1 MMSGG
6 AEGWAQNGF
15 HLSSSTQHTSQ
26 FHKESGPRLSTLQP
40 LHKGHGVAPLHE
52 GHSVAPRDSWPRR
65 AARPGSVPSGLE
77 AVTAETTSSI
87 STPRPK

>member
-1 MMSGG
+1 MGTERIPSELLDSTHLAVPQGERPQ
-6 AEGWAQNGF
+6 AEHPPA
-15 HLSSSTQHTSQ
+15 
-26 FHKESGPRLSTLQP
+26 

-52 GHSVAPRDSWPRR
+52 GHSVAPRDSWPHR